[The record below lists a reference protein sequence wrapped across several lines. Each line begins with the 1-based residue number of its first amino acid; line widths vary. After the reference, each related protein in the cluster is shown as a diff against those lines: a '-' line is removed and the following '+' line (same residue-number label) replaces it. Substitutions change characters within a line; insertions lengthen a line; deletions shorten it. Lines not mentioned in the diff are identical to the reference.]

1 MKRREAIAGL
11 GALGVLGAG
20 GAVAFGVTDRFDSE
34 GDRIDPLALPR
45 IDAPGSPPGTET
57 VPEAGR
63 VTYLSLFATWCTI
76 CQRKMGPLG
85 EAAATVEDDVQF
97 VSVTNEPVGKT
108 VAPEDVVEWWVDH
121 DGSWPVAYD
130 ENLELSRRV
139 EAPGVPFSVVF
150 DADNRVTWSDG
161 GYQEAAEILDHID
174 DA

>member
-1 MKRREAIAGL
+1 MKRREALAGL

-34 GDRIDPLALPR
+34 GDRIDPLELPR

-85 EAAATVEDDVQF
+85 EAAVAVDDDVQF
-97 VSVTNEPVGKT
+97 VSVTNEPVGQT
-108 VAPEDVVEWWVDH
+108 VERDEVAQWWVDH
-121 DGSWPVAYD
+121 DGTWPVAYD
-130 ENLELSRRV
+130 EGLELSRRV
-139 EAPGVPFSVVF
+139 DAPGVPYSIVI
-150 DADNRVTWSDG
+150 DADNRVTWSEG
-161 GYQEAAEILDHID
+161 GYQEAEAIVDHIES
-174 DA
+174 A

>member
-1 MKRREAIAGL
+1 MRRREAIAGL

-20 GAVAFGVTDRFDSE
+20 GAVAFGQLGNSE
-34 GDRIDPLALPR
+34 GDRIDPLELPR

-57 VPEAGR
+57 VPETGR

-76 CQRKMGPLG
+76 CQRKMDPLG
-85 EAAATVEDDVQF
+85 EAAAAVDDDVQF

-108 VAPEDVVEWWVDH
+108 VDAGEVAAWWADH

-130 ENLELSRRV
+130 ETLELSRRV
-139 EAPGVPFSVVF
+139 GARGVPYSVVF

-161 GYQEAAEILDHID
+161 GYQETDDILGHIPGRE
-174 DA
+174 